1 MDGEELGPAE
11 KVRKLFSFSNAAL
24 VQNRSVTAMAW
35 NTASSDLLAVGYGKT
50 DVFSD
55 NYEPGEALD
64 EGKLV
69 LPNFDDY
76 CTYLKCEYIT

>member
-1 MDGEELGPAE
+1 MGGPLESIHSADGEELGPAE
-11 KVRKLFSFSNAAL
+11 KVRKLFSFSNPAL

-55 NYEPGEALD
+55 TYEPGEALD

-69 LPNFDDY
+69 RSILDV
-76 CTYLKCEYIT
+76 